1 MSLPR
6 RAGRPGRLHWF
17 GGTTSLRYSVASL
30 DCGSASRRRLIF
42 GRTLFAVA
50 PRAGAE
56 VELGLASM
64 SRPSFQKVSD
74 SMTEVAKDQPNAI
87 CLQRNP
93 KVVANVNHILRPL
106 LPTASTDVG
115 YMQNAVVI
123 KGQAQPLRGV

>member
-42 GRTLFAVA
+42 GRTLLPVA
-50 PRAGAE
+50 ARTAE
-56 VELGLASM
+56 GVELGLASM

-74 SMTEVAKDQPNAI
+74 SKTEVAKDQPNAI
-87 CLQRNP
+87 CLQGTP
-93 KVVANVNHILRPL
+93 KVVANGNRILRPP
-106 LPTASTDVG
+106 LPTAST
-115 YMQNAVVI
+115 AV
-123 KGQAQPLRGV
+123 A